1 MLNKSSEEPS
11 GGTRFSASFSA
22 ASLHTY
28 KAAWARARIHACL
41 AGRQAE
47 HDILMSIPCISSV
60 VVDILMQDSPDIVVL
75 AKHNGGTRFISLH
88 NR

>member
-1 MLNKSSEEPS
+1 MLNKSSEKPS
-11 GGTRFSASFSA
+11 GGTRFSASLSA

-28 KAAWARARIHACL
+28 KAACARARIHACL

-47 HDILMSIPCISSV
+47 HDILMSIPCNLSI
-60 VVDILMQDSPDIVVL
+60 VVDVLLQNSPDIVVL